1 MSKYSKIKFPFYGL
15 KNKPYNIQFELDKIF
30 LQISERDNH
39 IKVLDDKSIEG
50 DYFTRLVK
58 MDEEKYTRVKFDI
71 TCLNIGDIIRNNIKW
86 GLDSSAIIFD
96 FSKKEKFSLTCR
108 KIKKITNNYVW
119 VNKISYPFYIS
130 NIKKA
135 ENKDQIYL
143 SLVNI
148 DRKWY
153 PYQFSYSEHN
163 RKVIYL

>member
-96 FSKKEKFSLTCR
+96 FSKKEKIFSDL
-108 KIKKITNNYVW
+108 
-119 VNKISYPFYIS
+119 
-130 NIKKA
+130 
-135 ENKDQIYL
+135 
-143 SLVNI
+143 
-148 DRKWY
+148 
-153 PYQFSYSEHN
+153 
-163 RKVIYL
+163 